1 MSLWKNTIWAKE
13 KGLGKCL
20 GLLCFSAQRS
30 HFDHPGKPVAAC
42 SGVRMGLSH
51 GPMALLPSR
60 RATGRGRSSGGEE
73 RGWACSW
80 IKVKQEERLTPHSC
94 CSSNVLFPAMCKPG
108 LTRRQQ
114 KMSNNKRCH

>member
-20 GLLCFSAQRS
+20 GLLCFLLRGVTLIILESLWLRAL
-30 HFDHPGKPVAAC
+30 V
-42 SGVRMGLSH
+42 SGWVCPTGRWH
-51 GPMALLPSR
+51 CCLPEGR
-60 RATGRGRSSGGEE
+60 RGRGRSSGGEE

-80 IKVKQEERLTPHSC
+80 IKVKQEERPTPHSC
-94 CSSNVLFPAMCKPG
+94 CSSNVLFPALCKPG
-108 LTRRQQ
+108 LTCRQQ